1 MDPLYFEDYTPSLNF
16 TTRSRT
22 IREADL
28 ANFLGVSGMFES
40 LFADASYETEYDG
53 QLVPGALTYAIS
65 EGLISQEGILH
76 GRGLAF
82 VGLELRA
89 DAPVFVGDTVHVRVS
104 TLEKRATRKR
114 DRGIVITDHAVLN
127 QRDEPVMTLRVTR
140 MIKRRPD

>member
-1 MDPLYFEDYTPSLNF
+1 MDALYFEDYTPSLNF

-28 ANFLGVSGMFES
+28 VNFLGVSGMFES

-65 EGLISQEGILH
+65 EGLIIQEGILR

-114 DRGIVITDHAVLN
+114 DRGIVGTDHAVLN